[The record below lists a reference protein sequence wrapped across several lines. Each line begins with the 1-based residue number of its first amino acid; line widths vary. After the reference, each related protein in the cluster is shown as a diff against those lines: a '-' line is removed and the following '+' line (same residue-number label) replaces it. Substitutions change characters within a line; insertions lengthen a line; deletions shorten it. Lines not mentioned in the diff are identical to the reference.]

1 MSDPYVMMVM
11 AIVATVS
18 VYSKF
23 LYSSDDDHDDGID
36 GDNYGAKNNVDKMS
50 TCSHRFEGYRDIT

>member
-1 MSDPYVMMVM
+1 MIKIDNVWSLCDDGDGNSCYCQR
-11 AIVATVS
+11 
-18 VYSKF
+18 
-23 LYSSDDDHDDGID
+23 DDDHDDGID

>member
-36 GDNYGAKNNVDKMS
+36 GDNYGAKNNVENVHMF
-50 TCSHRFEGYRDIT
+50 T